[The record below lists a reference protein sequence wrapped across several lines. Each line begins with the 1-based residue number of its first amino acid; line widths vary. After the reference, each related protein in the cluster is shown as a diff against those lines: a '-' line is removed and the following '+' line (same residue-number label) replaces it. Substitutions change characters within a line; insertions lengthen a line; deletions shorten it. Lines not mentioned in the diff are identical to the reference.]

1 MLAEKDEARGIHVG
15 QLVAAESLQLL
26 NDSFVVRGVEREELQ
41 TRQFAEGETEGSGGV
56 FPQSVKKP
64 SVGL

>member
-1 MLAEKDEARGIHVG
+1 
-15 QLVAAESLQLL
+15 
-26 NDSFVVRGVEREELQ
+26 VVRGVEREELQ